1 MNEEKK
7 GSGQL
12 VMPGERLGVIEEF
25 TPGPGT
31 YTEQGV
37 VYSKIVG
44 CALLDMLNKKVSV
57 YPLTHTANVP
67 RMGSIVTG
75 QVSDVQSKRATLRIL
90 KIGERNLTGF
100 FSGVLHISEASPR
113 YVETMFDVCKTGD
126 IMRAKVISEKN
137 RTYQLSTADS
147 DLGVMLAF
155 CSACGHALTLT
166 KQNMQCSKCGKIE
179 MRKAVSD
186 YEKLNAVE

>member
-1 MNEEKK
+1 MGEEKK
-7 GSGQL
+7 RSGHL
-12 VMPGERLGVIEEF
+12 VVPGERLGVIEEF

-37 VYSKIVG
+37 VHSKIVG

-57 YPLTHTANVP
+57 YPLARVASVP

-75 QVSDVQSKRATLRIL
+75 QVSDMQSKRATLRIF
-90 KIGERNLTGF
+90 KIGEKNLTGF
-100 FSGVLHISEASPR
+100 FSGILHVSEASPR

-126 IMRAKVISEKN
+126 IMRAKVVSEKN
-137 RTYQLSTADS
+137 RTYHLSTADS

-155 CSACGHALTLT
+155 CSACGHVLTLA
-166 KQNMQCSKCGKIE
+166 KQNMQCGKCGKIE
-179 MRKAVSD
+179 MRKAASD
-186 YEKLNAVE
+186 YEKWDAEG